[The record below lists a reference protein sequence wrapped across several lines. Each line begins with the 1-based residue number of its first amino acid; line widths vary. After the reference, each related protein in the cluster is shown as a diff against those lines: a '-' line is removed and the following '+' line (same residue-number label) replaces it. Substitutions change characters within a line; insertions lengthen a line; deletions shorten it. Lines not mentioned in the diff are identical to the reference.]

1 MPCTVVVERVV
12 FDKSDDWMSRAL
24 MTQGS
29 TNVMLAWSS
38 IIAKPSIDM
47 FVLGWLSI
55 TGHVRLNDFV
65 RKIVA
70 AWGLLAGFFNCQS
83 RLGNLEIISSGRHP
97 MSLW

>member
-1 MPCTVVVERVV
+1 MERVV

-38 IIAKPSIDM
+38 MIAKPSIDIL
-47 FVLGWLSI
+47 VLGWLSI

-65 RKIVA
+65 RKMVA
-70 AWGLLAGFFNCQS
+70 AWGLLAGFFDCQS
-83 RLGNLEIISSGRHP
+83 RLGNLEIISSGRQCIA
-97 MSLW
+97 S